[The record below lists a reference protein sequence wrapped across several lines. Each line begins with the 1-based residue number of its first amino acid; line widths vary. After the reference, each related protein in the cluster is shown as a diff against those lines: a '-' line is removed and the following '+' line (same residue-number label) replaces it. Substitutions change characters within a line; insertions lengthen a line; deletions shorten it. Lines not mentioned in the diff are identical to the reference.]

1 MGGMSMPSGQWQ
13 EFWDDFLYQYLE
25 ETSSLVLLRLNQDL
39 EICQCNQGFLKIMD
53 LPVQPLGEK
62 ITAYFLP
69 ERQTLPVWPKAGESL
84 RGRLPLQPHNAAV
97 HLLTCQIINTGQ
109 NYLVIGE
116 KLQLM
121 ESNIVSKI
129 SYLNQEMAN
138 LTRQLQQQN
147 RTLQDM
153 MAKIRQSEAE
163 KEKLINK
170 LQEALM
176 QVKTLRG
183 LLPICSACKKIRND
197 QGYWQQIEG
206 YIKEHSEAD
215 FTHSICPD
223 CMTKLY
229 GDFLSSQDDSTS

>member
-1 MGGMSMPSGQWQ
+1 MVPRDWQ
-13 EFWDDFLYQYLE
+13 ELYDEYLDKYLE
-25 ETSSLVLLRLNQDL
+25 ETSALVLIRLDQNL
-39 EICQCNQGFLKIMD
+39 EICQCNQGFLKIMG
-53 LPVQPLGEK
+53 LCAKPLGEK
-62 ITAYFLP
+62 ITTFLLP
-69 ERQTLPVWPKAGESL
+69 GEPALPVLPAVGESL
-84 RGRLPLQPHNAAV
+84 SVRLPLHPRNAAV
-97 HLLTCQIINTGQ
+97 HLLISQIINTGQ
-109 NYLVIGE
+109 YYLIVGE

-121 ESNIVSKI
+121 ESKIVSKI
-129 SYLNQEMAN
+129 SDLNQEMAN

-147 RTLQDM
+147 RALQDM

-163 KEKLINK
+163 KEKLIKK
-170 LQEALM
+170 LQEALL

-223 CMTKLY
+223 CMVKLY
-229 GDFLSSQDDSTS
+229 GDFLSSPDDSTS